1 MRMEVGEA
9 SATAAAAEGAVGP
22 DAAQKAVERIREL
35 EAEQQQW
42 IAKRQQTLARQEK
55 LLKLLELQRATKSK
69 GERNAGDTA
78 NNETKTPPADDQKTE
93 NEEARTAAATAAL
106 ARKKELKELQ
116 ARALAAQEKQQQAA
130 SVLARNLKQL
140 VTRNAQRSQ
149 AIKRKREEEQEAADN
164 QPSKKIDVGVD
175 KDEATASTPEM
186 HPFAAGSDVDVGTTE
201 LAAAAC
207 FRIALRHLVQTG
219 TVMSKEKL
227 EQEFNTYTGKQSG
240 EVIDS
245 SLLEFSLAD
254 ANTVGSIQAGNP
266 SSSSTRVEPVCW
278 QPGRQYL
285 KIPTVCSS
293 QADRIQALIDVEK
306 QVVVDACDSLWME
319 KRCLSSTSVICKR
332 RQKQFM
338 ACLLGEDVAAPN
350 SATLSTVLSACVGV
364 NPNRSTTSYEK
375 RFPYQVYGQIA
386 SVFAKMEAWLRDRA
400 TKSKPNN
407 SLSPRLDEGNR
418 HRSSRDN
425 FFSSKYAK
433 PFSVSSD
440 SVVKQLRDIGS
451 LHSAVAKKLDP
462 MKILCHYE
470 LNGVCNDKNCSNYH
484 QNDYEPVVIN
494 SKESSDGNDG
504 DDFAK
509 VLQMDEMDQ
518 LLLSFAEF
526 RGRIMTKWPVIP
538 TSQNS
543 SVTTEKNTG
552 TNATD
557 ARLSAIEPEL
567 SMARD
572 SQRRD
577 GDSEGSNDDFLELD
591 IPAELPALGDARYFD
606 DVESRNLYGDSLQG
620 KVEEDPNDTDA
631 WLLLAIYYL
640 DLDVGLSDEA
650 ANLSDDDRLQQ
661 QLVFLCKE
669 LNVRSPAAS
678 LTAAK
683 LMMLKPSGEQQAH
696 RLMLLMMNQSSQV
709 LFPEALHHY
718 LFACRQSSAL
728 VNALDKAFPDVMQ
741 RLARLLSADIDKVE
755 KSIQDIMH
763 DTSNISKA
771 RALNA
776 LLYALLAAWMDQL
789 AARHR
794 EFDQELVSNQPA
806 NPPDIYVAL
815 DICLL
820 MGILL
825 EPSAAIDGLQ
835 MVLSSSYFGFLSLE
849 ARQLAWMQRFILEV
863 DLLQHDHV
871 DSFPW
876 REHQAGL
883 AKLFRK
889 YMSEMS
895 VEAQMFRQVSKQIKD
910 DVERNAVE
918 DAVCDCLYPERHQL
932 ITYDV
937 NIELFRLCLAAV
949 AGSEQTTFYAS
960 FTDSLGQSSEFSL
973 AFSDAAVHEWELL
986 AARASLRKCLGRAKA
1001 QHPQIL
1007 QALVAV
1013 ELRLRNMKAV
1023 SSLLESEMQAE
1034 PLLLESWRLA
1044 VGLEILFGEQL
1055 DERSQKIAAEME
1067 KRQLV
1072 FACNTYGDDKL
1083 SSEGTLSMLRNSEA
1097 TSLSLRGLRLT
1108 FVPNAV
1114 LLNNELVSLN
1124 LSGNELTELPMGL
1137 GRLKNL
1143 RKLDASENGLIG
1155 FPECVNK
1162 LTQLQELRLAHN
1174 NIYAVSIHALPRLI
1188 TMDIRWNAI
1197 AHLSASTLAALQNL
1211 IMLHI
1216 EGNAVPDDQLANFFD
1231 LLSRRKHG
1239 IASRE
1244 DQTNSIVQTEEIPR
1258 SVLAG
1263 DKSLPEKPS
1272 HKKVTLSSA
1281 DANTEVA
1288 DKIIDSEMTAAEVV
1302 ATELEA
1308 KEDDGDQVVEQ
1319 DIVSTVSAS
1328 KDKAGQLTENV
1339 DQTSPPIESNEDQA
1353 MSAADTAT
1361 VSMKGGDDQ
1370 SMGNSNSV
1378 IEIDDAIPV
1387 SVGDA
1392 TKEVID
1398 VDSSE
1403 SAEETEDSNNITEL
1417 TVDATRDVLV
1427 PSTNAEPSGS
1437 SATGNFERSH
1447 SDAVLAAAPRRHS
1460 SIART
1465 KLAVYMKNNHVD
1477 GRAEARRRNPALWGE
1492 FVAANLP
1499 VQSVLP
1505 ACRWCFAPN
1514 DGRNQRFNSTVLCVR
1529 CLEDAVRV
1537 LKEREGSLDVGQ
1549 NGF

>member
-35 EAEQQQW
+35 EAERQQW

-69 GERNAGDTA
+69 GEQNAGDTA

-254 ANTVGSIQAGNP
+254 VNTVGSIQAGNP

-400 TKSKPNN
+400 TKSEPNN
-407 SLSPRLDEGNR
+407 SLSLRLDEGNR

-650 ANLSDDDRLQQ
+650 ANLSGDDRLQQ

-669 LNVRSPAAS
+669 LNVVHRSGSSRKLNIEESNLKRCLHTLSRALEVEANAYCEALWLLYLHLCGQVAS
-678 LTAAK
+678 KQTEIDTVEQAVQFLPSSHALWLRYVSTYDFDSVGMAEGIYWRLLEHLARVNSGEDGLQVSNVSPKKELSILLTAICFHLCIK
-683 LMMLKPSGEQQAH
+683 LWRAGAT
-696 RLMLLMMNQSSQV
+696 RRV
-709 LFPEALHHY
+709 LE
-718 LFACRQSSAL
+718 
-728 VNALDKAFPDVMQ
+728 
-741 RLARLLSADIDKVE
+741 LLSA
-755 KSIQDIMH
+755 
-763 DTSNISKA
+763 
-771 RALNA
+771 
-776 LLYALLAAWMDQL
+776 
-789 AARHR
+789 
-794 EFDQELVSNQPA
+794 
-806 NPPDIYVAL
+806 
-815 DICLL
+815 
-820 MGILL
+820 
-825 EPSAAIDGLQ
+825 
-835 MVLSSSYFGFLSLE
+835 
-849 ARQLAWMQRFILEV
+849 
-863 DLLQHDHV
+863 LLQIGDATSEFAWCNMHDHV

-1216 EGNAVPDDQLANFFD
+1216 EGNAVPDDQLAKFFD

-1302 ATELEA
+1302 ATELET

-1361 VSMKGGDDQ
+1361 VSMEGGDDQ

>member
-35 EAEQQQW
+35 EAERQQW

-69 GERNAGDTA
+69 GEQNAGDTA

-254 ANTVGSIQAGNP
+254 VNTVGSIQAGNP

-350 SATLSTVLSACVGV
+350 SASLSTVLSACVGV

-400 TKSKPNN
+400 TKSEPNN
-407 SLSPRLDEGNR
+407 SLSLRLDEGNR

-669 LNVRSPAAS
+669 LNVVHRSGS
-678 LTAAK
+678 SRK
-683 LMMLKPSGEQQAH
+683 LNIEESNLKRCLHTLSRALEVEA
-696 RLMLLMMNQSSQV
+696 NAYC
-709 LFPEALHHY
+709 EALWLLY
-718 LFACRQSSAL
+718 LHLCGQVASKQTEIDTVEQAVQFLPSSHAL
-728 VNALDKAFPDVMQ
+728 WLRYVSTYDFDSVGMAEGIYWRLLEH
-741 RLARLLSADIDKVE
+741 LARVNS
-755 KSIQDIMH
+755 
-763 DTSNISKA
+763 
-771 RALNA
+771 
-776 LLYALLAAWMDQL
+776 AAWMDQL
-789 AARHR
+789 AVRHR

-1108 FVPNAV
+1108 FVPNSV

-1216 EGNAVPDDQLANFFD
+1216 EGNAVPDDQLAKFFD

-1302 ATELEA
+1302 ATELET

-1361 VSMKGGDDQ
+1361 VSMEGGDDQ

>member
-669 LNVRSPAAS
+669 LNVVHRSGAS
-678 LTAAK
+678 RKLNIEESNLKRCLHTLSRALEVEANAYCEALWLLYLHLCGQVASKQTEIDTVEQAVQFLPSSHALWLRYVSTYDFDSVGMAEGIYWRLLEHLARVNSGEDGLQVSNVSPKKELSILLTAICFHLCIK
-683 LMMLKPSGEQQAH
+683 LWRAGAT
-696 RLMLLMMNQSSQV
+696 RRV
-709 LFPEALHHY
+709 LE
-718 LFACRQSSAL
+718 
-728 VNALDKAFPDVMQ
+728 
-741 RLARLLSADIDKVE
+741 LLSA
-755 KSIQDIMH
+755 
-763 DTSNISKA
+763 
-771 RALNA
+771 
-776 LLYALLAAWMDQL
+776 
-789 AARHR
+789 
-794 EFDQELVSNQPA
+794 
-806 NPPDIYVAL
+806 
-815 DICLL
+815 
-820 MGILL
+820 
-825 EPSAAIDGLQ
+825 
-835 MVLSSSYFGFLSLE
+835 
-849 ARQLAWMQRFILEV
+849 
-863 DLLQHDHV
+863 LLQIGDATSEFAWCNMHDHV

>member
-35 EAEQQQW
+35 EAERQQW

-69 GERNAGDTA
+69 GEQNAGDTA

-254 ANTVGSIQAGNP
+254 VNTVGSIQAGNP

-400 TKSKPNN
+400 TKSEPNN
-407 SLSPRLDEGNR
+407 SLSLRLDEGNR

-669 LNVRSPAAS
+669 LNVVHRSGSSRKLNIEESNLKRCLHTLSRALEVEANAYCEALWLLYLHLCGQVAS
-678 LTAAK
+678 KQTEIDTVEQAVQFLPSSHALWLRYVSTYDFDSVGMAEGIYWRLLEHLARVNSGEDGLQVSNESPKKELSILLTAICFHLCIK
-683 LMMLKPSGEQQAH
+683 LWRAGAT
-696 RLMLLMMNQSSQV
+696 RRV
-709 LFPEALHHY
+709 LE
-718 LFACRQSSAL
+718 
-728 VNALDKAFPDVMQ
+728 
-741 RLARLLSADIDKVE
+741 LLSA
-755 KSIQDIMH
+755 
-763 DTSNISKA
+763 
-771 RALNA
+771 
-776 LLYALLAAWMDQL
+776 
-789 AARHR
+789 
-794 EFDQELVSNQPA
+794 
-806 NPPDIYVAL
+806 
-815 DICLL
+815 
-820 MGILL
+820 
-825 EPSAAIDGLQ
+825 
-835 MVLSSSYFGFLSLE
+835 
-849 ARQLAWMQRFILEV
+849 
-863 DLLQHDHV
+863 LLQIGDATSEFAWCNMHDHV

-1216 EGNAVPDDQLANFFD
+1216 EGNAVPDDQLAKFFD

-1302 ATELEA
+1302 ATELET

-1361 VSMKGGDDQ
+1361 VSMEGGDDQ

>member
-35 EAEQQQW
+35 EAERQQW

-69 GERNAGDTA
+69 GEQNAGDTA

-254 ANTVGSIQAGNP
+254 VNTVGSIQAGNP

-350 SATLSTVLSACVGV
+350 SASLSTVLSACVGV

-400 TKSKPNN
+400 TKSEPNN
-407 SLSPRLDEGNR
+407 SLSLRLDEGNR

-669 LNVRSPAAS
+669 LNVVHRSGSSRKLNIEESNLKRCLHTLSRALEVEANAYCEALWLLYLHLCGQVAS
-678 LTAAK
+678 KQTEIDTVEQAVQFLPSSHALWLRYVSTYDFDSVGMAEGIYWRLLEHLARVNSGEDGLQVSNESPKKELSILLTAICFHLCIK
-683 LMMLKPSGEQQAH
+683 LWRAGAT
-696 RLMLLMMNQSSQV
+696 RRV
-709 LFPEALHHY
+709 LE
-718 LFACRQSSAL
+718 
-728 VNALDKAFPDVMQ
+728 
-741 RLARLLSADIDKVE
+741 LLSA
-755 KSIQDIMH
+755 
-763 DTSNISKA
+763 
-771 RALNA
+771 
-776 LLYALLAAWMDQL
+776 
-789 AARHR
+789 
-794 EFDQELVSNQPA
+794 
-806 NPPDIYVAL
+806 
-815 DICLL
+815 
-820 MGILL
+820 
-825 EPSAAIDGLQ
+825 
-835 MVLSSSYFGFLSLE
+835 
-849 ARQLAWMQRFILEV
+849 
-863 DLLQHDHV
+863 LLQIGDATSEFAWCNMHDHV

-1108 FVPNAV
+1108 FVPNSV

-1216 EGNAVPDDQLANFFD
+1216 EGNAVPDDQLAKFFD

-1302 ATELEA
+1302 ATELET

-1361 VSMKGGDDQ
+1361 VSMEGGDDQ